1 MIFENPQGFDLNNKG
16 VVFVMDGLTGRQL
29 DINDMNETF
38 SYLDAGYSEDR
49 SVQRFIDVI
58 LLYKNGHF
66 KDVKSIFKQRFVEL
80 GVSEK
85 DGLYSDVLIE
95 DRRAIK
101 DKIGELF
108 KVWSEMNRI
117 EKGIYDKVILKKP
130 SYKVVK
136 VLEQLIDRTE
146 WFKKD
151 GFMEYVGTS
160 LGSDKS
166 IFINSET
173 TLIGVE
179 ITYRGHLNK
188 VSDEELAYFNSYVT
202 SMAYATEFE
211 LEGCLQK
218 DSLLIRYNA
227 VYDKIFVWK
236 LESGTCII

>member
-95 DRRAIK
+95 DGRAIK

-136 VLEQLIDRTE
+136 V
-146 WFKKD
+146 
-151 GFMEYVGTS
+151 
-160 LGSDKS
+160 
-166 IFINSET
+166 
-173 TLIGVE
+173 
-179 ITYRGHLNK
+179 
-188 VSDEELAYFNSYVT
+188 
-202 SMAYATEFE
+202 
-211 LEGCLQK
+211 
-218 DSLLIRYNA
+218 
-227 VYDKIFVWK
+227 
-236 LESGTCII
+236 